1 MKATPN
7 LCASNTLLQWIGE
20 DDEDLLIAYSN
31 DLRDKAI
38 NLLATLNDL
47 GLTNAEQTA
56 SINKA
61 ANLMA
66 RLSVDMK
73 HIHKEIFA

>member
-1 MKATPN
+1 MKATHN
-7 LCASNTLLQWIGE
+7 LCASNTLQQWIGE
-20 DDEDLLIAYSN
+20 DDEDLLIAYSKE
-31 DLRDKAI
+31 LRDKAI
-38 NLLATLNDL
+38 DLLATLNDL
-47 GLTNAEQTA
+47 GLTNAEQTE

-73 HIHKEIFA
+73 HIHTEIFA